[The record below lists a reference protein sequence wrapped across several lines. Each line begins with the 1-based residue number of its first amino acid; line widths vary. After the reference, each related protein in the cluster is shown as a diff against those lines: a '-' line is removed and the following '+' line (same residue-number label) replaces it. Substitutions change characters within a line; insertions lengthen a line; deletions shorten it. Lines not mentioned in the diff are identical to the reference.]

1 MHKFECPYCK
11 YGNSI
16 NCLEDDN
23 FDHECEGCEKEF
35 EVNIEYDPIICT
47 SEIEYR
53 ICIDCKKEYRFTG
66 QSFPRP
72 EIYKNIDLKEYYV
85 CPACFHRE
93 TIKEL

>member
-1 MHKFECPYCK
+1 MHKFECPYCE
-11 YGNSI
+11 YENSI
-16 NCLEDDN
+16 SCLENDN
-23 FDHECEGCEKEF
+23 FDHECEECEREF